1 MVAFALRT
9 EDTPQLEM
17 VESNV
22 FGECSALRGCVKR
35 FAGADIGGAPVVL
48 ERGQAF
54 GRHGH
59 RKRLEFADI
68 DLGYSDALHSPH
80 LPLG

>member
-9 EDTPQLEM
+9 EDTPRREM
-17 VESNV
+17 AESNV
-22 FGECSALRGCVKR
+22 FGEYFALRDCAKR
-35 FAGADIGGAPVVL
+35 FAGVDTGDAPVVL

-59 RKRLEFADI
+59 RKRLEFADT
-68 DLGYSDALHSPH
+68 DLEYSDALHSPR
-80 LPLG
+80 LPHG

>member
-9 EDTPQLEM
+9 EDTPQREM
-17 VESNV
+17 VDLSV
-22 FGECSALRGCVKR
+22 FGECSAPRDFVKGVA
-35 FAGADIGGAPVVL
+35 FDGIKGVPVAL

-59 RKRLEFADI
+59 RKRLEFAET
-68 DLGYSDALHSPH
+68 DLGHNAALNSPR
-80 LPLG
+80 LPRG